1 MGYGAATG
9 CFKTCE
15 VACAGWRMIPT
26 GKEPRRCIGLGGHLG
41 PTITLSAG
49 ETMPAKKAK
58 TKPKKKAAK
67 KTVKKK
73 AVKKPAKKSAKKMA
87 KKKVVKK
94 SQKKTAKKTAKKS
107 PTKATKKA
115 AKPKKAA
122 KTKAV
127 VKTAT
132 PKAPKGTPVT
142 FVLDAP
148 NGWDVALA
156 GTFNKW
162 EPRAMV
168 KEPDGLWRITVHLAP
183 GTYQYRFLV
192 DTEWREDP
200 INERRTVNEYGTHN
214 SVIDVS

>member
-1 MGYGAATG
+1 MPMHR
-9 CFKTCE
+9 F
-15 VACAGWRMIPT
+15 GWTLRT
-26 GKEPRRCIGLGGHLG
+26 
-41 PTITLSAG
+41 TTTLSAG

-58 TKPKKKAAK
+58 TKSKKKAAK

-73 AVKKPAKKSAKKMA
+73 AVRKAVKKPAKKSAKKTA
-87 KKKVVKK
+87 VKK
-94 SQKKTAKKTAKKS
+94 SQKKTAKKTAKK
-107 PTKATKKA
+107 PAKKASKKA

-122 KTKAV
+122 RPKTV
-127 VKTAT
+127 VKAKA
-132 PKAPKGTPVT
+132 PKAPKGTPIT

-168 KEPDGLWRITVHLAP
+168 KESDGLWRITVHLAP

-200 INERRTVNEYGTHN
+200 GNERHIVNEYGTHN
-214 SVIDVS
+214 SVIDVN